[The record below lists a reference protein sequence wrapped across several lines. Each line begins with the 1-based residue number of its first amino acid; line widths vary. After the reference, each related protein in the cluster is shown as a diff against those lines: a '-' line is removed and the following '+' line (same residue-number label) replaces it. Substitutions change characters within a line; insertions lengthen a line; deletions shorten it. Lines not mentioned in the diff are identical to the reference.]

1 MTIGGCLIW
10 LRQTDPIETDMSET
24 RGLVLILIWLRHLN
38 QSLDRYDWDT
48 KFTVDTDMTETPQPK
63 LAQIWL
69 RRPKIFKSLFL
80 NVSQSQVCRIKKRKQ
95 KFFGRLSHICASLGW
110 GVSVISVSTVNFVS
124 QSYRSKLWFKCLNHI
139 SINTKPRVSL
149 IPISFGSFC
158 RSHIRHP
165 PILPHPRRPTIT
177 RCLHTNKKSK
187 REFLQKMT
195 LTYNSHLMS

>member
-1 MTIGGCLIW
+1 
-10 LRQTDPIETDMSET
+10 MSET

-63 LAQIWL
+63 LAHIWL
-69 RRPKIFKSLFL
+69 RRPKNFCFRFLILHTWDCDTFKNNDLK
-80 NVSQSQVCRIKKRKQ
+80 I
-95 KFFGRLSHICASLGW
+95 FGRLSHICASLGR

-124 QSYRSKLWFKCLNHI
+124 QSYRFKLWFKCLNHI

-165 PILPHPRRPTIT
+165 PILFNR
-177 RCLHTNKKSK
+177 S
-187 REFLQKMT
+187 REIF
-195 LTYNSHLMS
+195 YFPSHQMA

>member
-1 MTIGGCLIW
+1 MTKDIGGCLIW

-48 KFTVDTDMTETPQPK
+48 KFTVDTDMTETPRPK

-95 KFFGRLSHICASLGW
+95 KIFW
-110 GVSVISVSTVNFVS
+110 VS
-124 QSYRSKLWFKCLNHI
+124 QSYLCKFGSRRLDYISLSGTFRVSHI
-139 SINTKPRVSL
+139 SV
-149 IPISFGSFC
+149 SFGLFWRINYGWFQTWFLSKE
-158 RSHIRHP
+158 IRKNCFSGP
-165 PILPHPRRPTIT
+165 FFQ
-177 RCLHTNKKSK
+177 KKMFQKFWFSD
-187 REFLQKMT
+187 FLGIKSEI
-195 LTYNSHLMS
+195 NE